1 MKITRLLMA
10 VSLGLSLLAPAL
22 AQDKPAQELTA
33 AEWRARIQ
41 ADKKGIVERGMN
53 LTPAE
58 AKKFWPLYETF
69 QRELAVPQR
78 EYTRAVID
86 YVAAESSLTD
96 ANAKRLAEQVLAASS
111 TEARLHEKHFK
122 KLLGVLSAKKAAR
135 YMQIENKMQAVL
147 RYDAARTIP
156 LVP

>member
-1 MKITRLLMA
+1 MKTTRLLIA
-10 VSLGLSLLAPAL
+10 VSLALSLLAPAV
-22 AQDKPAQELTA
+22 AQEKSPQDLTA

-58 AKKFWPLYETF
+58 GKKFWPLYETF

-86 YVAAESSLTD
+86 YVAAENSMTD
-96 ANAKRLAEQVLAASS
+96 ANAKRLAEQVLAASIA
-111 TEARLHEKHFK
+111 EARLHEKHFK
-122 KLLGVLSAKKAAR
+122 KVLGVLPAKKAAR
-135 YMQIENKMQAVL
+135 YMQIENKIQAVL

>member
-10 VSLGLSLLAPAL
+10 VLAGLSLLAPAV
-22 AQDKPAQELTA
+22 AQEKPPQELTA

-41 ADKKGIVERGMN
+41 ADKKGIVERAMN

-86 YVAAESSLTD
+86 YVAAESTMTD

-111 TEARLHEKHFK
+111 AEARLHEKHFK
-122 KLLGVLSAKKAAR
+122 KLLGVLPAKKAAR
-135 YMQIENKMQAVL
+135 YMQIESKMQAVL
-147 RYDAARTIP
+147 RYDTARTIP

>member
-1 MKITRLLMA
+1 MTLPRFM
-10 VSLGLSLLAPAL
+10 LACAL
-22 AQDKPAQELTA
+22 ALVVAPTFAQEKGPAELTV

-78 EYTRAVID
+78 ERTRAVVD
-86 YVAAESSLTD
+86 YVAAESTLTD
-96 ANAKRLAEQVLAASS
+96 ANAKRLAEQALSASLE
-111 TEARLHEKHFK
+111 EARLHQKHFK
-122 KLLGVLSAKKAAR
+122 KLLGVLPAKKAAR
-135 YMQIENKMQAVL
+135 YAQIENKIQAVL
-147 RYDAARTIP
+147 SYDAARTIP